1 MNMVGKYNCHLLLA
15 NSGKNNKT
23 KFKPNMIVDVWPV
36 FQSCADVLLTFKLFM
51 SVCNITFLC
60 AGYVEKG
67 KEEILARQGRDAP
80 D

>member
-1 MNMVGKYNCHLLLA
+1 
-15 NSGKNNKT
+15 
-23 KFKPNMIVDVWPV
+23 MIVDVWPV

-67 KEEILARQGRDAP
+67 KEETLARQRRDAP